1 MPSRGS
7 SRGTCPRKGSPS
19 TRSAPDGCG
28 RTWEAAAPLEAY
40 RSAAARSS
48 SASSCP
54 PMRRADSTATA
65 SASRGRSSLHR
76 RRGLRSLVCLRRLPQ
91 LDPISFRVRDPGEPT
106 VLGVLPLRYDRN
118 PFPLERREHGVQ
130 VLHPVVDHERRAIV
144 AEVLRVGGEDG
155 PDRVPLDLA
164 VPPATPGEEDHR
176 VLDVHPQMTTV
187 PLSHRLRILRLEE
200 DASEARHATS
210 MLPFG
215 HGPGM
220 EPSNMSERSKRMRS
234 EGR

>member
-28 RTWEAAAPLEAY
+28 RTWEAAAPLEAS

-54 PMRRADSTATA
+54 PMRRAGSTATA

-91 LDPISFRVRDPGEPT
+91 LDPISFRVGNPGEPT
-106 VLGVLPLRYDRN
+106 VLGGLPLRYDRN

-130 VLHPVVDHERRAIV
+130 VLHPVVDHERRAIL

-164 VPPATPGEEDHR
+164 FPPATHGEKDHR
-176 VLDVHPQMTTV
+176 VLDVQAQMTTV
-187 PLSHRLRILRLEE
+187 LLSHRLPILRFVE
-200 DASEARHATS
+200 DAYESRYRG
-210 MLPFG
+210 PFPPRG
-215 HGPGM
+215 HGSGM
-220 EPSNMSERSKRMRS
+220 DRRNVS
-234 EGR
+234 

>member
-7 SRGTCPRKGSPS
+7 SRGPCPRRGSPS
-19 TRSAPDGCG
+19 TRPAPDGGG
-28 RTWEAAAPLEAY
+28 RTGEAAVPLEAC

-54 PMRRADSTATA
+54 PMRRAGSTATA

-144 AEVLRVGGEDG
+144 AQVLRVGGEKR
-155 PDRVPLDLA
+155 PDPVPFGLLLSPLA
-164 VPPATPGEEDHR
+164 SGEEG
-176 VLDVHPQMTTV
+176 Q
-187 PLSHRLRILRLEE
+187 
-200 DASEARHATS
+200 
-210 MLPFG
+210 
-215 HGPGM
+215 
-220 EPSNMSERSKRMRS
+220 
-234 EGR
+234 